1 MQINC
6 KEFVN
11 KRKDELRLI
20 ASDYIT
26 VPTNC
31 TIMVGDNPASQVY
44 VGKKSEV
51 LEDLLMNNVVLN
63 YPETITQQELEY
75 EVLNAVF
82 NSEYHTI
89 LVQLPLPAH
98 IDSEKVLAL
107 IPPHKDIDGFS
118 HYTLGRLFKNEA
130 MVKPCTPAGVMK
142 LLENMGGVAGK
153 RVAVIGRSNILGK
166 PLAVDLINN
175 DAVVMVTH
183 SKATDTIGAQL
194 RDFKPEI
201 IISCVGKKDLLNI
214 HNINKDVKIIIDCAI
229 VRTEQGLCGDF
240 SKEDYKELDKL
251 GIAYTTV
258 PGGVGVLTTTM
269 VAENLLKLYE
279 LQRLR
284 EIADDKKC

>member
-6 KEFVN
+6 KEFI
-11 KRKDELRLI
+11 KDKQAIIKEE
-20 ASDYIT
+20 ASKLQD

-31 TIMVGDNPASQVY
+31 TILVGDNPASEIY

-51 LEDLLMNNVVLN
+51 LEDLLMNNVIRRLSSD
-63 YPETITQQELEY
+63 ISQEDLEM
-75 EVLNAVF
+75 EVMIAV
-82 NSEYHTI
+82 NNPDYHTI
-89 LVQLPLPAH
+89 LVQLPLPEH
-98 IDSEKVLAL
+98 IDTERVLSL

-118 HYTLGRLFKNEA
+118 YYTLGRLFKNEA
-130 MVKPCTPAGVMK
+130 YTKPCTPAGVMS
-142 LLENMGGVAGK
+142 LLESIGGVKGK

-201 IISCVGKKDLLNI
+201 IVSCVGKKDLLNI
-214 HNINKDVKIIIDCAI
+214 HNINKDVKVIIDCAI
-229 VRTEQGLCGDF
+229 VRTESGLYGDF

-251 GIAYTTV
+251 GVAYTAV
-258 PGGVGVLTTTM
+258 PGGVGLLTTTM
-269 VAENLLKLYE
+269 VAENLLKLYKVQKE
-279 LQRLR
+279 
-284 EIADDKKC
+284 EGNIND